1 MTQIPVRVA
10 GAQIPVTQDIQAN
23 VVTIKKAIDYAV
35 ENKCDYLV
43 TPEGALSGYD
53 HGNMM
58 EMGALTTPLLDG
70 KYLETDVYESLFSDG
85 KLTQALTEVERYAK
99 DKVGLCLGTLW
110 KERERYGEIQRNQI
124 RFYNKKSMLLGTTN
138 KTYGIVPQDIPFQEH
153 DLPKSGVE
161 CWQLGNSTFKF
172 NAVGLICND
181 MWGYGWSGGQMI
193 PWAAKQNF
201 NSDGRTDLQLF
212 VHATNGFR
220 AADTDELFDAWH
232 HSHLTMMSYITEVPI
247 ISVDNS
253 VHMNGMPYDGRTSSE
268 SGVYIKGQVMTKVPR
283 TGTQY
288 FYYDFF
294 GETYE

>member
-10 GAQIPVTQDIQAN
+10 GAQIPVTQSIKDN
-23 VVTIKKAIDYAV
+23 VITIKKAIDYAV
-35 ENKCDYLV
+35 ENRCDYLV

-58 EMGALTTPLLDG
+58 QARQGQ
-70 KYLETDVYESLFSDG
+70 YLETDVYASLFDSG
-85 KLTQALTEVERYAK
+85 ELTSALTEVERYAN

-110 KERERYGEIQRNQI
+110 KEKERFGEAQRNQI
-124 RFYNKKSMLLGTTN
+124 RFYDKKSMLIGTTS
-138 KTYGIVPQDIPFQEH
+138 KTYGIVPQDVPFLEH
-153 DLPKSGVE
+153 DMEKSGVP
-161 CWQLGNSTFKF
+161 CWQLGDDTFKF
-172 NAVGLICND
+172 NVVGLICND
-181 MWGYGWSGGQMI
+181 MWGHGWSGGQMI

-201 NSDGRTDLQLF
+201 NSNGRNDLQLF

-220 AADTDELFDAWH
+220 DNDTAELFNNWH

-253 VHMNGMPYDGRTSSE
+253 IHMNGDDYNGTTSSE

-294 GETYE
+294 GESYE

>member
-10 GAQIPVTQDIQAN
+10 GAQIPVTQSIKDN
-23 VVTIKKAIDYAV
+23 VITIKKAIDYAV
-35 ENKCDYLV
+35 ENRCDYLV

-58 EMGALTTPLLDG
+58 QARPGQ
-70 KYLETDVYESLFSDG
+70 YLETDVYASLFDSG
-85 KLTQALTEVERYAK
+85 ELTSALTEVERYANG
-99 DKVGLCLGTLW
+99 KVGLCLGTLW
-110 KERERYGEIQRNQI
+110 KEKERFGEAQRNQI
-124 RFYNKKSMLLGTTN
+124 RFYDKKSMLIGTTS
-138 KTYGIVPQDIPFQEH
+138 KTYGIVPQDVPFLEH
-153 DLPKSGVE
+153 DMEKSGVP
-161 CWQLGNSTFKF
+161 CWQLGDDTFKF
-172 NAVGLICND
+172 NVVGLICND
-181 MWGYGWSGGQMI
+181 MWGHGWSGGQMI

-201 NSDGRTDLQLF
+201 NSNGRNDLQLF

-220 AADTDELFDAWH
+220 DIETDELFNNWH

-253 VHMNGMPYDGRTSSE
+253 IHMNGDDYNGTTSSE

-294 GETYE
+294 GESYE

>member
-10 GAQIPVTQDIQAN
+10 GAQIPVTQSIKDN
-23 VVTIKKAIDYAV
+23 VITIKKAIDYAV
-35 ENKCDYLV
+35 ENRCDYLV

-58 EMGALTTPLLDG
+58 QARQGQ
-70 KYLETDVYESLFSDG
+70 YLETDVYASLFDSG
-85 KLTQALTEVERYAK
+85 ELTSALTEVERYAN

-110 KERERYGEIQRNQI
+110 KEKERFGEAQRNQI
-124 RFYNKKSMLLGTTN
+124 RFYDKKSMLIGTTS
-138 KTYGIVPQDIPFQEH
+138 KTYGIVPQDVPFLEH
-153 DLPKSGVE
+153 DMEKSGVP
-161 CWQLGNSTFKF
+161 CWQLGDDTFKF
-172 NAVGLICND
+172 NVVGLICND
-181 MWGYGWSGGQMI
+181 MWGHGWSGGQMI

-201 NSDGRTDLQLF
+201 NSNGRNDLQLF

-220 AADTDELFDAWH
+220 DIETDELFNNWH

-253 VHMNGMPYDGRTSSE
+253 IHMNGDDYNGTTSSE

-294 GETYE
+294 GESYE